1 MVLEVG
7 VIYFLYI
14 LIKVYVSVMEVG
26 YVSRAKHLVP
36 VILDAKRYK
45 DAADYKIATERMN
58 ILNSL
63 FDYALF
69 IFWVGFGL
77 RWLDS
82 VISIDNT
89 LLKSVVYVDLFIII
103 NYIVSLPFELYSKF
117 YLDKKFG
124 FSNMTPKMFLSDLL
138 KSAVLFLVFGSLVV
152 LAVSYIISS
161 FALWWLWSFVFIF
174 VIIVGINLIYPTFIA
189 PLFNKFIPLEDESL
203 KESIETL
210 MQKAGLKSSGIFTM
224 DASKRDNRLNAYFG
238 GLGSSK
244 RVVLFDTL
252 IKKLTKPE
260 LLAVLGHELGHF
272 KHKDIIKNIFMMGGL
287 LFLMFFIFGNL
298 PRELFLSFGLDK
310 TPYTIIAFFLL
321 LSPIVAFVFMPVMGL
336 LSRHNE
342 YAADEYGS
350 ECESGEVLANALEKL
365 ANENKSF
372 PRAHPLYIFF
382 YFTHPPLIERLK
394 RLGKKYHEDNSA
406 LKESCAA
413 NHE

>member
-1 MVLEVG
+1 MVLEIG
-7 VIYFLYI
+7 VVYFLYI
-14 LIKVYVSVMEVG
+14 LVKVYVSVMEVG
-26 YVSRAKHLVP
+26 YVSKAKYLSP

-63 FDYALF
+63 FDYAMF

-77 RWLDS
+77 KWLDNA
-82 VISIDNT
+82 VDIDNV
-89 LLKSVVYVDLFIII
+89 LLKSVVYVDLFIAI
-103 NYIVSLPFELYSKF
+103 NYIVSLPFDIYSTF

-138 KSAVLFLVFGSLVV
+138 KTAILFLIFGSLIIF
-152 LAVSYIISS
+152 AVSYIILS
-161 FALWWLWSFVFIF
+161 FSLWWLWSFIFIF
-174 VIIVGINLIYPTFIA
+174 IIIVGINLIYPTFIA
-189 PLFNKFIPLEDESL
+189 PMFNKFTPLKDEEL
-203 KESIETL
+203 KESIESL

-287 LFLMFFIFGNL
+287 LFLMFLIFGNL
-298 PRELFLSFGLDK
+298 PKELFYSFGLEK
-310 TPYTIIAFFLL
+310 TPYTIITFFLL
-321 LSPIVAFVFMPVMGL
+321 LSPIVAFVFMPIMGL

-350 ECESGEVLANALEKL
+350 ECESSEVLANALEKL

-372 PRAHPLYIFF
+372 PRSHPLYIFF
-382 YFTHPPLIERLK
+382 YFTHPPLLERLK
-394 RLGKKYHEDNSA
+394 RLGKKYQKDNSA

-413 NHE
+413 NNE